1 MSSPSSA
8 FGLDA
13 FYSASADGTVRAW
26 DSRSDKCYACLANM
40 GDSPIIALD
49 RSGTILAIWHQ
60 NKSTVYLVPLESFPI
75 GIIGKIEVANCP
87 SERIE
92 KIVWA
97 DKGLLILDP
106 PGHDKIVIDTIK
118 LGVAGTLSGVT
129 PFAISSQSDDAAR
142 SGSVDVTPDGCWCL
156 SGSGDG
162 STLAWNLSAFFGTGG
177 RIPPVHP
184 IRIANDELISKQIV
198 PRILTINPKLGSV
211 VTGDTEIVISIFNKD
226 E

>member
-1 MSSPSSA
+1 MTH
-8 FGLDA
+8 
-13 FYSASADGTVRAW
+13 GTVRAW
-26 DSRSDKCYACLANM
+26 DSRSDKCYACLSNM

-49 RSGTILAIWHQ
+49 RSGTILAVWHQ

-75 GIIGKIEVANCP
+75 GVIGEIKVPKRP

-92 KIVWA
+92 KLVWA

-118 LGVAGTLSGVT
+118 LIVAGTLSGVT

-142 SGSVDVTPDGCWCL
+142 SGSMDVTPDGYWCL

-162 STLAWNLSAFFGTGG
+162 SVLAWNLSTFFSSGG
-177 RIPPVHP
+177 RIPSVQP
-184 IRIANDELISKQIV
+184 IRIGNNELVNRQVV
-198 PRILTINPKLGSV
+198 PRILTVNPKLGTV
-211 VTGDTEIVISIFNKD
+211 VTGDTEIVISIYNKK